1 MTTSAALRQ
10 PAPPPARPTRLD
22 DAIRRSLQGWIA
34 ERALRPGDRLP
45 GERELAAALG
55 VGRPALREALRGLA
69 EAGVVEIRHGVGAFL
84 LAPQHPALTRLD
96 QLPDAERL
104 LRLRQASFA
113 RLLVETE
120 VVTRAA
126 SRPLERL
133 SAVVAALNGDAA
145 EPQATRRRHRLDFS
159 FERAM
164 AATLNDPFLDEMQRH
179 AHRLFA
185 EAWEAAGFIPRPAE
199 ERLAQHRAILSAIL
213 ARDVPRARR
222 EMARHLA
229 IDARPSKAGE
239 GGGTP

>member
-1 MTTSAALRQ
+1 MTTVRAVRQLSPQ
-10 PAPPPARPTRLD
+10 PARATRLE
-22 DAIRRSLQGWIA
+22 DAIRRSLQGWIV
-34 ERALRPGDRLP
+34 EGALRPGDRLP
-45 GERELAAALG
+45 GERELAGALG

-69 EAGVVEIRHGVGAFL
+69 EAGVIEIRHGVGAFL

-126 SRPLERL
+126 SRSIEPR
-133 SAVVAALNGDAA
+133 AVIAALNGDAA

-159 FERAM
+159 FERALVV
-164 AATLNDPFLDEMQRH
+164 ALNDPFLDEMQRH

-185 EAWEAAGFIPRPAE
+185 AAWEAAGFIPRPAE
-199 ERLAQHRAILSAIL
+199 ERLAQHRAILSAVL
-213 ARDVPRARR
+213 ARDVPRACR

-229 IDARPSKAGE
+229 IDARPSKAE
-239 GGGTP
+239 EKGGTP